1 MTNEKPEDF
10 ITQEDIDALKLR
22 DGRWKAIEVAIQVDN
37 DLQNNFTVNLIL
49 DALKRRSTESMEA
62 LINVDPLNT
71 RLVTS
76 LQEKIN
82 CARFI
87 GEYFNHVRLEG
98 LVAQTTLE
106 EEGNVELEDRPPNDR
121 SER

>member
-1 MTNEKPEDF
+1 MTEEPF
-10 ITQEDIDALKLR
+10 ISQDDISALKLR
-22 DGRWKAIEVAIQVDN
+22 DGRWKQIETAIQVDT

-49 DALKRRSTESMEA
+49 EALTRRATESMEE
-62 LINVDPLNT
+62 LINVDPLDT
-71 RLVTS
+71 RRVTS

-87 GEYFNHVRLEG
+87 GEYFKQVRVEG
-98 LVAQTTLE
+98 LVAQSTLE
-106 EEGNVELEDRPPNDR
+106 DEGNVELQENPPDAG